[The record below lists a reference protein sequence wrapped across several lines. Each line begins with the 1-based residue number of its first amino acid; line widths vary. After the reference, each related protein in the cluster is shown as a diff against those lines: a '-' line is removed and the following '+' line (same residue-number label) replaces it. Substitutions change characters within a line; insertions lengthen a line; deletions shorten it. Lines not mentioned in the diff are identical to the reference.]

1 MIILSLHTTTPYLGA
16 AITDGAHVLAEKTL
30 PSGKRHLENFPDL
43 VSDVLEMSDISL
55 RDVEAFSAAIGPGSF
70 SGVRIGLAAV
80 KGYCLGLNKP
90 IIGISSLDILI
101 RQASHDQT
109 SAIAV
114 IDAGRGDVYAGHAG
128 SHPGNRPA
136 SDCKPVI
143 VPLREFPQYA
153 RKLTNAP
160 YVICGGSIIDQLG
173 MDHGEIVLK
182 RVEIPSPSICGF
194 LAHERLI
201 NSDVDDLYLLTPLY
215 MRKSDAEEKNRGKTQ
230 NDE

>member
-16 AITDGAHVLAEKTL
+16 AITDGVRVLAEKIL

-43 VSDVLEMSDISL
+43 VSDVMEMSDISF

-101 RQASHDQT
+101 RQAAHGQT
-109 SAIAV
+109 PAIAV

-128 SHPGNRPA
+128 SQPGNGA
-136 SDCKPVI
+136 FTDCNPVI
-143 VPLREFPQYA
+143 VSLREFPGYA

-160 YVICGGSIIDQLG
+160 YVICGGSIIDRLEL
-173 MDHGEIVLK
+173 DDNEAILK
-182 RVEIPSPSICGF
+182 KVEIPSPAICGI

-215 MRKSDAEEKNRGKTQ
+215 MRKSDAEQKNSAGSQTQ
-230 NDE
+230 R